1 MYGDEAYWL
10 AALFGL
16 IRAQILAPLGIIV
29 ALALSLHI
37 LLTKR
42 DIGAAIGWIGLVWF
56 SPLPGGVVYLVFGVN
71 RVRRRARLLR
81 EVAAPAGAVPAGSP
95 RDDHL
100 APLEHAARHLTRRGT
115 VAGNAIT
122 MLRNG
127 DAAYPEMLAAI
138 EGARVS
144 VALST
149 YILRDDEAGG
159 PIIDALI
166 AAKARGVA
174 VRVLLD
180 GVGSGYFVSPAYR
193 RLSRAGVK
201 VARFLHSPLP
211 WRMPFLNLRSH
222 KKLLLIDGRRGF
234 TGGMNIGAEN
244 LVLRGPRHPVRDTHF
259 AVEGPILTQLVE
271 AFAVDWAFITGET
284 LAEAAWFPPFEG
296 EAAGEAVARVVTS
309 GPDEDVEKIEMLIL
323 QALACARRSVA
334 IMTPYFLPDERLV
347 TALALAAL
355 RGVAVDVVVPARS
368 NHRLVDWASEANVA
382 PLLREGVRI
391 WRNPGAFD
399 HSKMMVVDGI
409 WGLIGSANWDMRSF
423 RLNFELTVEAFHGDL
438 AGKLTALMEAC
449 RGSRISLREI
459 EACPFPR
466 RLRNAAARLLLP
478 YL

>member
-1 MYGDEAYWL
+1 MFGDEAYWL

-16 IRAQILAPLGIIV
+16 IRAQILAPLGIAV
-29 ALALSLHI
+29 ALALSVHI

-42 DIGAAIGWIGLVWF
+42 DVGAAIGWIGLVWF

-71 RVRRRARLLR
+71 RVQRRARELR
-81 EVAAPAGAVPAGSP
+81 EGPRAVPRDVPAGSP
-95 RDDHL
+95 REDHL
-100 APLEHAARHLTRRGT
+100 APLERAARHLTRRAT
-115 VAGNAIT
+115 VAGNTIT

-127 DAAYPEMLAAI
+127 DEAYPAMLAAI
-138 EGARVS
+138 AGARAS
-144 VALST
+144 IALST
-149 YILRDDEAGG
+149 YILRDDEAGA

-166 AAKARGVA
+166 AARARRVV

-193 RLSRAGVK
+193 RLHRAGVR

-222 KKLLLIDGRRGF
+222 KKMLLIDGRQGF

-244 LVLRGPRHPVRDTHF
+244 LVARRPRHPVRDTHF
-259 AVEGPILTQLVE
+259 AVTGPVLAQLSE
-271 AFAVDWAFITGET
+271 AFADDWAFVTGEE
-284 LAEAAWFPPFEG
+284 LEGPAWAVAAD
-296 EAAGEAVARVVTS
+296 ARGEAVARVVTS
-309 GPDEDVEKIEMLIL
+309 GPDEDVEKIEMLAL
-323 QALACARRSVA
+323 QAIACAQRSIA

-368 NHRLVDWASEANVA
+368 NHLLVDWASAANIM
-382 PLLREGVRI
+382 PLLDDGVRI
-391 WRNPGAFD
+391 WRNPAPFD
-399 HSKMMVVDGI
+399 HSKVMVVDGA
-409 WGLIGSANWDMRSF
+409 WCLIGSANWDMRSF
-423 RLNFELTVEAFHGDL
+423 RLNFEMNMEVFHDDL
-438 AGKLTALMEAC
+438 AGILSAHMVAC
-449 RGSRISLREI
+449 RGPRITREEI
-459 EACPFPR
+459 AAIPLPI

>member
-1 MYGDEAYWL
+1 MFGDEAYWL
-10 AALFGL
+10 AVLFGL
-16 IRAQILAPLGIIV
+16 IRAQILAPLGIVI
-29 ALALSLHI
+29 ALALSVHI

-42 DIGAAIGWIGLVWF
+42 DVGAAIGWIGLVWF

-71 RVRRRARLLR
+71 RVQRRARVLR
-81 EVAAPAGAVPAGSP
+81 EGPRAVPRDVPAGSP
-95 RDDHL
+95 REDHL
-100 APLEHAARHLTRRGT
+100 APLERAERHLTRRAT

-127 DAAYPEMLAAI
+127 DEVYPAMLAAI
-138 EGARVS
+138 AGARAS
-144 VALST
+144 IALST
-149 YILRDDEAGG
+149 YILRDDEAGA

-166 AAKARGVA
+166 AAHARRVV

-193 RLSRAGVK
+193 RLRRAGVR

-222 KKLLLIDGRRGF
+222 KKMLLIDGRHGF

-244 LVLRGPRHPVRDTHF
+244 LVARRPRHPVRDTHF
-259 AVEGPILTQLVE
+259 TVAGPILAQLVE
-271 AFAVDWAFITGET
+271 AFANDWAFVTGEE
-284 LAEAAWFPPFEG
+284 LEGPAWSVAPG
-296 EAAGEAVARVVTS
+296 ASGAAVARVVTS
-309 GPDEDVEKIEMLIL
+309 GPDEDVEKIEMLVL
-323 QALACARRSVA
+323 QAVACAQRSIA

-368 NHRLVDWASEANVA
+368 NHLLVDWASEANIA
-382 PLLREGVRI
+382 PLLEGGVRI
-391 WRNPGAFD
+391 WRNPAPFD
-399 HSKMMVVDGI
+399 HSKVMVVDDA
-409 WGLIGSANWDMRSF
+409 WCLIGSANWDMRSF
-423 RLNFELTVEAFHGDL
+423 RLNFELNMEVFHDDL
-438 AGKLTALMEAC
+438 AGTLSAHMVAC
-449 RGSRISLREI
+449 RGPRITLGEI
-459 EACPFPR
+459 AATPLPI